1 MKREKDFTRLYL
13 CRHGEVAGDGRKRYN
28 GHIDIDISD
37 NGVQQMEM
45 LRDQLIETK
54 ISAAYSSDL
63 IRSKKGAE
71 IIGGPHGAP
80 RVSLAEFRER
90 GVGAWEGKSW
100 DEIQAEFPGEWSAW
114 LSDIV
119 HFLPP
124 GGESLMGV
132 AGRVMPALGKVIEE
146 NRGGE
151 ILLVGH
157 GGVNRVILAD
167 AMKLDLHY
175 IFRIDQDFGCLN
187 IIDYYEDGVSVVKLL
202 NG

>member
-1 MKREKDFTRLYL
+1 
-13 CRHGEVAGDGRKRYN
+13 
-28 GHIDIDISD
+28 
-37 NGVQQMEM
+37 
-45 LRDQLIETK
+45 
-54 ISAAYSSDL
+54 
-63 IRSKKGAE
+63 
-71 IIGGPHGAP
+71 
-80 RVSLAEFRER
+80 
-90 GVGAWEGKSW
+90 
-100 DEIQAEFPGEWSAW
+100 
-114 LSDIV
+114 V

-132 AGRVMPALGKVIEE
+132 SGRVIPALWKVIEE